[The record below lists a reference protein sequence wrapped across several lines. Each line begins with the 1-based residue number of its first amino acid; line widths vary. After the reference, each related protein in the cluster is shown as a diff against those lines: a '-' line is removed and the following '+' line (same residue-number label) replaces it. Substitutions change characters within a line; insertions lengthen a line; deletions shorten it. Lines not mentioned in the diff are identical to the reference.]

1 MWAGDITIEMI
12 PPETKE
18 KILSQYPLQRMG
30 TPQDVAYAAL
40 FFASEGANY
49 ITGQTLS
56 VSGGFSMA

>member
-1 MWAGDITIEMI
+1 MI

-30 TPQDVAYAAL
+30 TPRDVAYAAL